1 MEINGNMNSNPRLS
15 YAIAAILSGSSIGPS
30 YGATAT
36 DTSESESI
44 QEITVTAQ
52 RRTENAQDVPI
63 SVQALTADTLSKLNV
78 STFEEFVKFVPN
90 VTTATTGPGQ
100 SSIFFRGLSVG
111 ITGQQGTGTTGPI
124 PIRSA
129 LLLLPHNLQ
138 QLPPL
143 LTYGSAPP
151 LRVERLVF

>member
-1 MEINGNMNSNPRLS
+1 MNSNPRLS

-111 ITGQQGTGTTGPI
+111 ITGQQGTGATGPI
-124 PIRSA
+124 PNAAVYLDEESVALMPRSICPSFKTRWRSA
-129 LLLLPHNLQ
+129 
-138 QLPPL
+138 
-143 LTYGSAPP
+143 A
-151 LRVERLVF
+151 